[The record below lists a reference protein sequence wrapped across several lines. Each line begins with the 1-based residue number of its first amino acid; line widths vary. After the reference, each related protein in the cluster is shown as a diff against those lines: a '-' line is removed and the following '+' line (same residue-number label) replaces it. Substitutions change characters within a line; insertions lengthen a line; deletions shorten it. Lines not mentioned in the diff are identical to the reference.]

1 MVDVAFAPA
10 FNDILDDHA
19 AITGWE
25 SVRNYAD
32 ERLRNPDKVSAEL
45 MDDSMKRGL
54 AVTFERYVAAQRKAV
69 AFKAHVDSLFDKVDV
84 LLCPSAPGEAPEGL
98 GVHRRPALQ
107 LDLDAGRHALRHPA
121 GRHGRQGLPL
131 GVQLV
136 GLRHDDDQLLSTR
149 RLGRGASRLRL
160 TIMPKINGERLLADL
175 RRIADFG
182 RYETGV
188 HRPHLSPQDVES
200 RHWLAGR
207 MKEAGLEPVID
218 GIGTVIGRSPKTGP
232 RLLIGS
238 HSDTQPRG
246 GWLDGVM
253 GVIYGLEVARALAE
267 DPETAHLA
275 VDVASWADEEG
286 HWGQM
291 TGSRSF
297 IGMLSEADIDKAR
310 HRDEGTPMRDALKAA
325 GLDKTP
331 REHLEEG
338 RYRGYLEAHIEQGG
352 LLEASDKRI
361 GIVTAIVGIY
371 VYRLTFSGIQN
382 HAGTTPMPIRKD
394 AGVAMMRLY
403 NEVMDTFP
411 TLSGPRSVWTVGKMS
426 VEPGAPAIIPGK
438 AEMILQFRDADTAVL
453 DALRGGA
460 DWRSSPAANA
470 KGPCTVEC
478 VNLST
483 HHADGDGRP
492 LPRRDRGGGGH
503 RMRPD
508 KHVRMPSGA
517 GHDAQI
523 LGLKLPAAMM
533 FVPSIGGISHHFT
546 ENTEDADI
554 VLGCQVFADATAK
567 ILKGN

>member
-1 MVDVAFAPA
+1 
-10 FNDILDDHA
+10 
-19 AITGWE
+19 
-25 SVRNYAD
+25 
-32 ERLRNPDKVSAEL
+32 
-45 MDDSMKRGL
+45 
-54 AVTFERYVAAQRKAV
+54 
-69 AFKAHVDSLFDKVDV
+69 
-84 LLCPSAPGEAPEGL
+84 
-98 GVHRRPALQ
+98 
-107 LDLDAGRHALRHPA
+107 
-121 GRHGRQGLPL
+121 
-131 GVQLV
+131 
-136 GLRHDDDQLLSTR
+136 
-149 RLGRGASRLRL
+149 
-160 TIMPKINGERLLADL
+160 MPKINGERLLADL

-188 HRPHLSPQDVES
+188 HRPHLSRQDVES

-218 GIGTVIGRSPKTGP
+218 GVGTVLGRSPKSGP
-232 RLLIGS
+232 RILLGS

-253 GVIYGLEVARALAE
+253 GVIYGLEVARALSE

-291 TGSRSF
+291 VGSRSF
-297 IGMLSEADIDKAR
+297 VGLFGEADIDKAR
-310 HRDEGTPMRDALKAA
+310 HRDEGTPMRQALKAA
-325 GLDKTP
+325 GLEKTP
-331 REHLEEG
+331 RVRFEEG

-394 AGVAMMRLY
+394 AGVAMMKLY
-403 NEVMDTFP
+403 NEVMETFP
-411 TLSGPRSVWTVGKMS
+411 NLSGPRSVWTVGKMS
-426 VEPGAPAIIPGK
+426 VEPGAPANIPGK
-438 AEMILQFRDADTAVL
+438 AEMILQVRDADKAVL
-453 DALRGGA
+453 DRFEAALLEIV
-460 DWRSSPAANA
+460 AAHD
-470 KGPCTVEC
+470 KRGPCTVDC
-478 VNLST
+478 VNLSRT
-483 HHADGDGRP
+483 MPTVMDDRFLDAIEDSAADHA
-492 LPRRDRGGGGH
+492 
-503 RMRPD
+503 PD

-523 LGLKLPAAMM
+523 IGLKLPAAMM

-546 ENTEDADI
+546 ENTADADI
-554 VLGCQVFADATAK
+554 VLGCQVFADATAR

>member
-1 MVDVAFAPA
+1 
-10 FNDILDDHA
+10 
-19 AITGWE
+19 
-25 SVRNYAD
+25 
-32 ERLRNPDKVSAEL
+32 
-45 MDDSMKRGL
+45 
-54 AVTFERYVAAQRKAV
+54 
-69 AFKAHVDSLFDKVDV
+69 
-84 LLCPSAPGEAPEGL
+84 
-98 GVHRRPALQ
+98 
-107 LDLDAGRHALRHPA
+107 
-121 GRHGRQGLPL
+121 
-131 GVQLV
+131 
-136 GLRHDDDQLLSTR
+136 
-149 RLGRGASRLRL
+149 
-160 TIMPKINGERLLADL
+160 MPRINGERLLADL

-182 RYETGV
+182 RYQTGV

-218 GIGTVIGRSPKTGP
+218 GVGTVLGKSPKTGP
-232 RLLIGS
+232 RILLGS

-291 TGSRSF
+291 VGSRSF
-297 IGMLSEADIDKAR
+297 VGMFGDAEIDKAR

-325 GLDKTP
+325 GLEGKP
-331 REHLEEG
+331 REHFEEG

-352 LLEASDKRI
+352 VLEATDKRI

-371 VYRLTFSGIQN
+371 AYRLTFSGIQN

-403 NEVMDTFP
+403 NEVMETFP
-411 TLSGPRSVWTVGKMS
+411 KLAGPRSVWTVGRMS

-438 AEMILQFRDADTAVL
+438 AEMALQFRDADKAVL
-453 DALRGGA
+453 DRFEKALLEIASAHDKR
-460 DWRSSPAANA
+460 
-470 KGPCTVEC
+470 GPCRVEC
-478 VNLST
+478 VNLSRTMPTVMDDRFLNAIEDSAST
-483 HHADGDGRP
+483 HAP
-492 LPRRDRGGGGH
+492 DRH
-503 RMRPD
+503 M
-508 KHVRMPSGA
+508 RMPSGA

-523 LGLKLPAAMM
+523 IGLKLPAAMM
-533 FVPSIGGISHHFT
+533 FVPSIGGISHHFS
-546 ENTEDADI
+546 ENTADGDI

-567 ILKGN
+567 ILTGN

>member
-1 MVDVAFAPA
+1 
-10 FNDILDDHA
+10 
-19 AITGWE
+19 
-25 SVRNYAD
+25 
-32 ERLRNPDKVSAEL
+32 
-45 MDDSMKRGL
+45 
-54 AVTFERYVAAQRKAV
+54 
-69 AFKAHVDSLFDKVDV
+69 
-84 LLCPSAPGEAPEGL
+84 
-98 GVHRRPALQ
+98 
-107 LDLDAGRHALRHPA
+107 
-121 GRHGRQGLPL
+121 
-131 GVQLV
+131 
-136 GLRHDDDQLLSTR
+136 
-149 RLGRGASRLRL
+149 
-160 TIMPKINGERLLADL
+160 MPTINGERLLADL

-182 RYETGV
+182 RYQTGV

-200 RHWLAGR
+200 RHWLAAR

-218 GIGTVIGRSPKTGP
+218 GIGTVIGKSPRTGP
-232 RLLIGS
+232 RILIGS

-297 IGMLSEADIDKAR
+297 IGIFSEADIDKAK
-310 HRDEGTPMRDALKAA
+310 HRDEGTPMREALKAA
-325 GLDKTP
+325 GLEGVP

-352 LLEASDKRI
+352 LLEAGDKRI
-361 GIVTAIVGIY
+361 GIVTAIVGIMQF
-371 VYRLTFSGIQN
+371 RLTFSGIQN

-403 NEVMDTFP
+403 NDVMNEFP
-411 TLSGPRSVWTVGKMS
+411 AVAGPRSVWTVGKM
-426 VEPGAPAIIPGK
+426 VLEPGAPAIVPGR
-438 AEMILQFRDADTAVL
+438 AEMILQFRDADQKVL
-453 DALRGGA
+453 QAFEAKLMEIVA
-460 DWRSSPAANA
+460 DHQKNS
-470 KGPCTVEC
+470 PCTVEC
-478 VNLST
+478 VNLSRT
-483 HHADGDGRP
+483 QPLLMDERFLEAIEESAAVHA
-492 LPRRDRGGGGH
+492 
-503 RMRPD
+503 PD

-517 GHDAQI
+517 GHDAQVI
-523 LGLKLPAAMM
+523 GLRMPAAMM

-546 ENTEDADI
+546 ENTHDADI

>member
-1 MVDVAFAPA
+1 
-10 FNDILDDHA
+10 
-19 AITGWE
+19 
-25 SVRNYAD
+25 
-32 ERLRNPDKVSAEL
+32 
-45 MDDSMKRGL
+45 
-54 AVTFERYVAAQRKAV
+54 
-69 AFKAHVDSLFDKVDV
+69 
-84 LLCPSAPGEAPEGL
+84 
-98 GVHRRPALQ
+98 
-107 LDLDAGRHALRHPA
+107 
-121 GRHGRQGLPL
+121 
-131 GVQLV
+131 
-136 GLRHDDDQLLSTR
+136 
-149 RLGRGASRLRL
+149 
-160 TIMPKINGERLLADL
+160 MPKINGERLLADL

-200 RHWLAGR
+200 RHWLVGR

-218 GIGTVIGRSPKTGP
+218 GVGTVLGKSPKAGP
-232 RLLIGS
+232 RILLGS

-253 GVIYGLEVARALAE
+253 GVIYGLEVARALSE
-267 DPETAHLA
+267 DPATAHLA

-291 TGSRSF
+291 VGSRSF
-297 IGMLSEADIDKAR
+297 VGMFGDAEIDSAR
-310 HRDEGTPMRDALKAA
+310 HRDEGTKMRDALKTA
-325 GLDKTP
+325 GLEGKP
-331 REHLEEG
+331 REQFEEG

-352 LLEASDKRI
+352 VLEATDKRI

-371 VYRLTFSGIQN
+371 AYRLAFSGIQN

-403 NEVMDTFP
+403 NEVMETFP
-411 TLSGPRSVWTVGKMS
+411 TLAGPRSVWTVGRMS

-438 AEMILQFRDADTAVL
+438 AEMLLQFRDADKVVL
-453 DALRGGA
+453 DRFEAALLEIVA
-460 DWRSSPAANA
+460 AANA

-478 VNLST
+478 ANLSRTMPTVMDDRFLDAIEEAAST
-483 HHADGDGRP
+483 HAA
-492 LPRRDRGGGGH
+492 
-503 RMRPD
+503 D
-508 KHVRMPSGA
+508 KHMRMPSGA

-523 LGLKLPAAMM
+523 VGLKLPAAMM

-546 ENTEDADI
+546 ENTDDADI

>member
-1 MVDVAFAPA
+1 
-10 FNDILDDHA
+10 
-19 AITGWE
+19 
-25 SVRNYAD
+25 
-32 ERLRNPDKVSAEL
+32 
-45 MDDSMKRGL
+45 
-54 AVTFERYVAAQRKAV
+54 
-69 AFKAHVDSLFDKVDV
+69 
-84 LLCPSAPGEAPEGL
+84 
-98 GVHRRPALQ
+98 
-107 LDLDAGRHALRHPA
+107 
-121 GRHGRQGLPL
+121 
-131 GVQLV
+131 
-136 GLRHDDDQLLSTR
+136 
-149 RLGRGASRLRL
+149 
-160 TIMPKINGERLLADL
+160 MPKINGERLLADL

-182 RYETGV
+182 RYQIGV

-218 GIGTVIGRSPKTGP
+218 GVGTVLGKSAKSGP
-232 RLLIGS
+232 RVLIGS

-253 GVIYGLEVARALAE
+253 GVIYGLEVARALSE

-297 IGMLSEADIDKAR
+297 VGMLSEADIDKAH
-310 HRDEGTPMRDALKAA
+310 HRDEGTKMREALRAA
-325 GLDKTP
+325 GLEGVP
-331 REHLEEG
+331 RQHLEEG

-352 LLEASDKRI
+352 VLEATDKRI

-371 VYRLTFSGIQN
+371 AYRLTFSGIQN

-403 NEVMDTFP
+403 NEVMETFP
-411 TLSGPRSVWTVGKMS
+411 KVAGPRSVWTVGKLS

-438 AEMILQFRDADTAVL
+438 AEMILQFRDVDVKVL
-453 DALRGGA
+453 DGFEAALLKIV
-460 DWRSSPAANA
+460 AAHAA

-478 VNLST
+478 VNLSKTMPTVMDERFLDAIEDAAAT
-483 HHADGDGRP
+483 HAAG
-492 LPRRDRGGGGH
+492 
-503 RMRPD
+503 
-508 KHVRMPSGA
+508 KHMRMPSGA
-517 GHDAQI
+517 GHDAQVI
-523 LGLKLPAAMM
+523 GLKLPTAMM

-546 ENTEDADI
+546 ENTADADI
-554 VLGCQVFADATAK
+554 VLGCQVFADAAAR

>member
-1 MVDVAFAPA
+1 
-10 FNDILDDHA
+10 
-19 AITGWE
+19 
-25 SVRNYAD
+25 
-32 ERLRNPDKVSAEL
+32 
-45 MDDSMKRGL
+45 
-54 AVTFERYVAAQRKAV
+54 
-69 AFKAHVDSLFDKVDV
+69 
-84 LLCPSAPGEAPEGL
+84 
-98 GVHRRPALQ
+98 
-107 LDLDAGRHALRHPA
+107 
-121 GRHGRQGLPL
+121 
-131 GVQLV
+131 
-136 GLRHDDDQLLSTR
+136 
-149 RLGRGASRLRL
+149 
-160 TIMPKINGERLLADL
+160 MPTINGERLLADL

-182 RYETGV
+182 RYQTGV

-200 RHWLAGR
+200 RHWLVAR

-218 GIGTVIGRSPKTGP
+218 GIGTVIGKSPKTGP
-232 RLLIGS
+232 RILIGS

-297 IGMLSEADIDKAR
+297 IGIFSEADIDKAK
-310 HRDEGTPMRDALKAA
+310 HRDEGTPMREALKAA
-325 GLDKTP
+325 GLEGVP

-352 LLEASDKRI
+352 LLEAGEKHI
-361 GIVTAIVGIY
+361 GIVTAIVGIMQF
-371 VYRLTFSGIQN
+371 RLTFSGIQN

-403 NEVMDTFP
+403 NDVMDKFP
-411 TLSGPRSVWTVGKMS
+411 AVSGPRSVWTVGKM
-426 VEPGAPAIIPGK
+426 VLEPGAPAIVPGR
-438 AEMILQFRDADTAVL
+438 AEMILQFRDADQKVL
-453 DALRGGA
+453 QAFEAKLMEIVA
-460 DWRSSPAANA
+460 NHQKSS
-470 KGPCTVEC
+470 PCTVEC
-478 VNLST
+478 VNLSRT
-483 HHADGDGRP
+483 QPLLMDERFLEAIEESAAAHA
-492 LPRRDRGGGGH
+492 
-503 RMRPD
+503 PD

-517 GHDAQI
+517 GHDAQVI
-523 LGLKLPAAMM
+523 GLKMPAAMM

-546 ENTEDADI
+546 ENTHDADI